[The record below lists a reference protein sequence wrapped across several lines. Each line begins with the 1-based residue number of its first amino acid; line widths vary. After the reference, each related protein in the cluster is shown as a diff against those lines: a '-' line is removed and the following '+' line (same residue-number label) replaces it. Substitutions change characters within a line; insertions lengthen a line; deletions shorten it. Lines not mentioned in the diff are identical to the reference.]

1 MLKQIEQKQQQILQA
16 EIPMT
21 IQKQSPG
28 GVL

>member
-16 EIPMT
+16 EISMT